1 MEASSRFVEGLANVR
16 VLAQIRKQL
25 EAEQDIFVS
34 VRTRI
39 GVTVMMMIVTRCST
53 NRWRYIVGSIVS
65 GTISMRASG
74 SGWGDIGILAP
85 SGSSDRRRH
94 SGHW

>member
-1 MEASSRFVEGLANVR
+1 MKASSRFVEGLANVR

-39 GVTVMMMIVTRCST
+39 GVTVMMMVVT
-53 NRWRYIVGSIVS
+53 
-65 GTISMRASG
+65 
-74 SGWGDIGILAP
+74 
-85 SGSSDRRRH
+85 
-94 SGHW
+94 